1 MYEML
6 VGYPPFYSDDPITTC
21 RKVTCLKHSSND
33 SFFFTTMK
41 FLYCQRS
48 NSISTKSKQER
59 ETGLVESLSFFLEPI
74 MKFYPY
80 VVREDIYSH
89 MQNPGLSNIFSST
102 FEGSIYASIF
112 CVLFYWPILLDIDIF
127 LSSSLCS

>member
-1 MYEML
+1 
-6 VGYPPFYSDDPITTC
+6 
-21 RKVTCLKHSSND
+21 
-33 SFFFTTMK
+33 
-41 FLYCQRS
+41 
-48 NSISTKSKQER
+48 
-59 ETGLVESLSFFLEPI
+59 